1 MSYRLI
7 QAGSGE
13 CRPLVILY
21 LVGAQVDDDV
31 RAALG
36 PTPAIAAFDDSR
48 GEALYATVSRVR
60 RDVEAQIGDV
70 VLVGFSAGCQ
80 AVRRELI
87 AGGDPAA
94 VVTIDGTHATL
105 PPESWQIEVWQKL
118 ARRARHGER
127 LFVATCTQNTYV
139 EQLPKTQRYAAVVTV
154 LRAATG
160 FALEPAAVPAGEHE
174 GSLHVYSFASATT
187 DHHAHVAQQ
196 RVVMPEMLRRY
207 VAPWLA
213 GRSALPVD
221 DIAAV
226 QAAVALSLDRI
237 ARTLSPDGTPDACVE
252 APAPE
257 A

>member
-1 MSYRLI
+1 MAYRLV

-13 CRPLVILY
+13 QRPLVILY
-21 LVGAQVDDDV
+21 LVGAQVDDAV
-31 RAALG
+31 RASLG
-36 PTPAIAAFDDSR
+36 PTPAIAAFDDAR
-48 GEALYATVSRVR
+48 GEGLDTTVTRVAR
-60 RDVEAQIGDV
+60 AVDAEIGDV

-80 AVRRELI
+80 AVRRELV

-94 VVTIDGTHATL
+94 VVTIDGTHANL
-105 PPESWQIEVWQKL
+105 PPEGWQIEIWQKL

-139 EQLPKTQRYAAVVTV
+139 EHLPKDQRYAAVVTV

-160 FALEPAAVPAGEHE
+160 FACQPAATPVGEHE
-174 GSLHVYSFASATT
+174 GSLHVYSFESATT

-207 VAPWLA
+207 VAPWLE
-213 GRSALPVD
+213 GRRALPVQD
-221 DIAAV
+221 LAAV

-237 ARTLSPDGTPDACVE
+237 ARSLAPDGTPDLCAE
-252 APAPE
+252 APTPE